1 MLDESRPDLSFPGR
15 AAWMNRLYA
24 DAEPQAVIRA
34 TLAAFP
40 GQVALVSSFGADSAV
55 LLHLLAQVDPDTP
68 VLLVDTGMLFAETLA
83 YRRDLG
89 AALGLRQ
96 MHRLSARPPAL
107 ARDDPDG
114 RLHACDADACC
125 RLRKVAP
132 LDAARARFPVLIN
145 GRKRH
150 QAASRAHLQRF
161 EADHAGLSV
170 NPLADWDA
178 RALQRYRHDHALP
191 PHPLAAQ
198 GYGSIGCAPCTSP
211 VAAGED
217 PRAGRWRGQD
227 KVECGIHFGAGG
239 TIRRA
244 G

>member
-1 MLDESRPDLSFPGR
+1 MLDDGVDYAAR

-24 DAEPQAVIRA
+24 DAPAAEVIRA

-40 GQVALVSSFGADSAV
+40 GRVAVVSSFGADSAV
-55 LLHLLAQVDPDTP
+55 LLDLVAEVDPATP
-68 VLLVDTGMLFAETLA
+68 VLMVETGMLFAETLT
-83 YRRDLG
+83 YQRDL
-89 AALGLRQ
+89 AAHLGL
-96 MHRLSARPPAL
+96 SDVRPLRPEAGAL
-107 ARDDPDG
+107 ERADPQR
-114 RLHACDADACC
+114 RLHATDPDTGCA
-125 RLRKVAP
+125 LRKRAP
-132 LDAARARFPVLIN
+132 LDAVRAAFPVLIN

-150 QAASRAHLQRF
+150 QAASRAHQQRF
-161 EADHAGLSV
+161 EADHAGLSI